1 MSMAPTRGKEALRGE
16 PCLALIGDMVGSR
29 ELLPSRRPKIQERF
43 KEFIQY
49 LNKKYAKDILA
60 KFVITLG
67 DEFQGLLLSAT
78 PIPDLMWDIDQRFSD
93 RDLRVGVGFGVLT
106 TPIQKEAINVD
117 GPALYNARAAI
128 ESARRKKNLGWGLCW
143 LRRDGSSDEWHRSPS
158 FLPPFRAHPTTAS
171 NRRTYARGTHSSGSC
186 GAAEDQPT
194 SRYQAGKV
202 NGLGSICRS
211 RIGLASLYR
220 KMGKSNTREK
230 TCQESSLAI

>member
-1 MSMAPTRGKEALRGE
+1 MSMAPTRGKGVLRSE

-43 KEFIQY
+43 REFIQY

-78 PIPDLMWDIDQRFSD
+78 PVPDLMWDIDQRFTD

-106 TPIQKEAINVD
+106 TPIQEEAINVD

-128 ESARRKKNLGWGLCW
+128 ENARRKRSLGGVFFGFGEADQVMNGIAHLDRKSTRLNSSHGYISYAVFCLKKTKTKNTQQ
-143 LRRDGSSDEWHRSPS
+143 RRQMRNKSI
-158 FLPPFRAHPTTAS
+158 
-171 NRRTYARGTHSSGSC
+171 ARC
-186 GAAEDQPT
+186 
-194 SRYQAGKV
+194 K
-202 NGLGSICRS
+202 L
-211 RIGLASLYR
+211 
-220 KMGKSNTREK
+220 
-230 TCQESSLAI
+230 

>member
-1 MSMAPTRGKEALRGE
+1 MSMTPTSGKEALRGE

-29 ELLPSRRPKIQERF
+29 ELLPRKRPKIQERF

-106 TPIQKEAINVD
+106 TPVQKEAINVD
-117 GPALYNARAAI
+117 GPALYNARTAI
-128 ESARRKKNLGWGLCW
+128 ESARRKRTLGGVFVGFGETDQVMNGIAHLLSFHRSEFTQQQLRIAELMREGRTHLEAAEQLKISRQAVTKQVKAMGWGAYAEAELAW
-143 LRRDGSSDEWHRSPS
+143 RVFIEKWVNPTLEKK
-158 FLPPFRAHPTTAS
+158 RAKNH
-171 NRRTYARGTHSSGSC
+171 H
-186 GAAEDQPT
+186 
-194 SRYQAGKV
+194 
-202 NGLGSICRS
+202 
-211 RIGLASLYR
+211 
-220 KMGKSNTREK
+220 
-230 TCQESSLAI
+230 

>member
-1 MSMAPTRGKEALRGE
+1 MASTRGKEALRSE

-29 ELLPSRRPKIQERF
+29 ELLPSRRQKIQERF

-49 LNKKYAKDILA
+49 LNKKYAEDLLA

-117 GPALYNARAAI
+117 GPALYNARTAV
-128 ESARRKKNLGWGLCW
+128 ENARRKRSLGGVFVGFGEADQVMNGIAHLLSFHRSELAQQQLRIAELMRQGRTHLQAAEQLQISRQAVSKQVRSMGWGAYAEAELAW
-143 LRRDGSSDEWHRSPS
+143 RVFIEKWVNPTLEKK
-158 FLPPFRAHPTTAS
+158 RAK
-171 NRRTYARGTHSSGSC
+171 NRH
-186 GAAEDQPT
+186 
-194 SRYQAGKV
+194 
-202 NGLGSICRS
+202 
-211 RIGLASLYR
+211 
-220 KMGKSNTREK
+220 
-230 TCQESSLAI
+230 